1 MLFVWYKVSFDEKW
15 SHGSAVCETVYFFVE
30 FVCVF
35 PWKCVSLNNQNRGK
49 IMDGILRK
57 LPIGIQ
63 TFEKLREGDYL
74 YVDKTALVWRI
85 ASTETPYFLSRPR
98 RFGKSLLLSTFEAY
112 FEGKK
117 ELFEGL
123 AIADMEKEWKT
134 YPVFHLDLNAE
145 KYDSPQALVEIL
157 SRQLTQWELKY
168 GKGEDEETLSGRFA
182 GVIRRACEQSG
193 RGVVVLVDEY
203 DKPLLQ
209 ALDDGALLDDYRKT
223 LKAFYGVLKSSDR
236 YLRFVFL
243 TGVTKFA
250 QVSVFSDLNQ
260 LNDISM
266 KPQYATICGIT
277 RQELEDTF
285 IPELNRLAETNEL
298 TYEETLNK
306 MTALYDGYHF
316 CEFAEG
322 VFNPFSVLNVFDGY
336 KFSNYWFQTGTPTF
350 LVELLKKSEYDLRT
364 LIDGVE
370 ANASSFME
378 YRVDANNPIP
388 LIYQSGYLTIKG
400 YDKRFGNYLLKFPN
414 DEVRYGFMDF
424 LVPYYTSVVDDERG
438 FYLGKFVREL
448 ESGDV
453 DAFLTRLQA
462 FFADFPYEL
471 NEKTERHY
479 QVVFYLVFKLMGQF
493 TGAEVRSAR
502 GRADAVVKTP
512 KYIYVFEFKL
522 NGTAEQ
528 ALQQIDEKGYL
539 IPYQTDGREVVKVGV
554 EFSAEKRNIGRWLL

>member
-1 MLFVWYKVSFDEKW
+1 MYKTLAPDCIGHRVGLEESAPLAEKYGFKGIWFNIEREARIPVEKTKEILNKHHLKAAGFGLPVEYRKDE
-15 SHGSAVCETVYFFVE
+15 ETF
-30 FVCVF
+30 
-35 PWKCVSLNNQNRGK
+35 
-49 IMDGILRK
+49 RK
-57 LPIGIQ
+57 
-63 TFEKLREGDYL
+63 
-74 YVDKTALVWRI
+74 
-85 ASTETPYFLSRPR
+85 
-98 RFGKSLLLSTFEAY
+98 
-112 FEGKK
+112 
-117 ELFEGL
+117 
-123 AIADMEKEWKT
+123 DMEK
-134 YPVFHLDLNAE
+134 L
-145 KYDSPQALVEIL
+145 
-157 SRQLTQWELKY
+157 
-168 GKGEDEETLSGRFA
+168 EEYAAYARDCGMHRCITWIIPA
-182 GVIRRACEQSG
+182 
-193 RGVVVLVDEY
+193 
-203 DKPLLQ
+203 
-209 ALDDGALLDDYRKT
+209 
-223 LKAFYGVLKSSDR
+223 SD
-236 YLRFVFL
+236 
-243 TGVTKFA
+243 
-250 QVSVFSDLNQ
+250 
-260 LNDISM
+260 
-266 KPQYATICGIT
+266 
-277 RQELEDTF
+277 
-285 IPELNRLAETNEL
+285 EL

-539 IPYQTDGREVVKVGV
+539 IPYQVDGRELVKVGV
-554 EFSAEKRNIGRWLL
+554 EFSAEKRNIDRWLY

>member
-1 MLFVWYKVSFDEKW
+1 
-15 SHGSAVCETVYFFVE
+15 
-30 FVCVF
+30 
-35 PWKCVSLNNQNRGK
+35 
-49 IMDGILRK
+49 MDGIMRK

-63 TFEKLREGDYL
+63 TFEKLREGGYL
-74 YVDKTALVWRI
+74 YVDKTAFIWKI

-123 AIADMEKEWKT
+123 AIAGLEKEWKK
-134 YPVFHLDLNAE
+134 YPVLHLDLNAKKYVNSDDLLAILNQHLE
-145 KYDSPQALVEIL
+145 KWETVYGDEKKDRSP
-157 SRQLTQWELKY
+157 
-168 GKGEDEETLSGRFA
+168 EERFSYI
-182 GVIRRACEQSG
+182 IRCASEQSG
-193 RGVVVLVDEY
+193 CGVVVLVDEY
-203 DKPLLQ
+203 EKPLLQ
-209 ALDDGALLDDYRKT
+209 ALGNDSLLDDYRRT

-266 KPQYATICGIT
+266 KPQYATVCGIT
-277 RQELEDTF
+277 KQELEVTF
-285 IPELNRLAETNEL
+285 APELDRLAATNGL

-322 VFNPFSVLNVFDGY
+322 VFNPFSVLNVFDGF

-350 LVELLKKSEYDLRT
+350 LVELLKESDYDLRT
-364 LIDGVE
+364 LIDGIE
-370 ANASSFME
+370 TSASSFTE

-388 LIYQSGYLTIKG
+388 LIYQSGYLTIKD
-400 YDKRFGNYLLKFPN
+400 YDKEFQLYRLAFPN
-414 DEVRYGFMDF
+414 DEVRYGFLNF
-424 LVPYYTSVVDDERG
+424 LVPYYTPVNEDEQN
-438 FYLGKFVREL
+438 FYIGKFVQEL
-448 ESGDV
+448 RAGEV

-471 NEKTERHY
+471 SDATERHY

-493 TGAEVRSAR
+493 TSAEVRSAR

-539 IPYQTDGREVVKVGV
+539 IPYQADDREVVKVGV
-554 EFSAEKRNIGRWLL
+554 EFSAEKRNINRWLF

>member
-1 MLFVWYKVSFDEKW
+1 MNSV
-15 SHGSAVCETVYFFVE
+15 
-30 FVCVF
+30 
-35 PWKCVSLNNQNRGK
+35 
-49 IMDGILRK
+49 LRK

-63 TFEKLREGDYL
+63 TFEDIRRDNYL
-74 YVDKTALVWRI
+74 YVDKTAFVWRI
-85 ASTETPYFLSRPR
+85 ANTGKPYFLSRPR

-112 FEGKK
+112 FKGKK

-123 AIADMEKEWKT
+123 AIEQMEKEWRQF
-134 YPVFHLDLNAE
+134 PVLHLDLNAKKYETPEDLNAMLNQHLE
-145 KYDSPQALVEIL
+145 KWESQYGDEKKDRSPEERFSYVISRASEQA
-157 SRQLTQWELKY
+157 
-168 GKGEDEETLSGRFA
+168 D
-182 GVIRRACEQSG
+182 C
-193 RGVVVLVDEY
+193 GVVVLVDEY

-209 ALDDGALLDDYRKT
+209 TLCNIPLMEEYRQT

-277 RQELEDTF
+277 MQELTHTF
-285 IPELNRLAETNEL
+285 APEIQQLAEHNGL
-298 TYEETLNK
+298 TQEEALQK
-306 MTALYDGYHF
+306 MKISYDGYHF

-322 VFNPFSVLNVFDGY
+322 VFNPFSVLNLFDGY

-370 ANASSFME
+370 ASASSFTE
-378 YRVDANNPIP
+378 YRIDANNPIP
-388 LIYQSGYLTIKG
+388 LIYQSGYLTIKD
-400 YDKRFGNYLLKFPN
+400 YSSRFGNYLLEFPN
-414 DEVRYGFMDF
+414 DEVRYGFIDF
-424 LVPYYTSVVDDERG
+424 LIPYYTSVVDDERG
-438 FYLGKFVREL
+438 FYIGKFILEL
-448 ESGDV
+448 ENGDY
-453 DAFLTRLQA
+453 DSFLTLLQA

-471 NEKTERHY
+471 NDKSERHY

-493 TGAEVRSAR
+493 TDVEIRSAR

-512 KYIYVFEFKL
+512 AYIYIFEFKL
-522 NGTAEQ
+522 NGTAEE
-528 ALQQIDEKGYL
+528 ALQQIDDKGYL
-539 IPYQTDGREVVKVGV
+539 IPYQADGRKLIKIGV
-554 EFSAEKRNIGRWLL
+554 EFSATERNISRWLP